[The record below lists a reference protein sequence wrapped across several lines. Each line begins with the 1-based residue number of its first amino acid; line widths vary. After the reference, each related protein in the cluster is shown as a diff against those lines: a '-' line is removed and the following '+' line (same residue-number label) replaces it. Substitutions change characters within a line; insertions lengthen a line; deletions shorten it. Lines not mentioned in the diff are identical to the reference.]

1 MRVLPTTTMESMDEL
16 HKEGRKEKLG
26 GGVDWGRGMEGFV
39 GVREKGRLRMGL
51 GGVRRKRKEKE
62 KEVRRRRKG
71 IVGAKKGCG

>member
-1 MRVLPTTTMESMDEL
+1 
-16 HKEGRKEKLG
+16 
-26 GGVDWGRGMEGFV
+26 MEGFV